1 MTNIIVIRAF
11 VNRTVFGRV
20 PRTKRGR
27 PRRRCDR
34 AVINSRDASQ
44 GVLVLVSSWTRRTVA
59 PTQRWGLVS
68 SSCAPSPSAAS
79 RPQNACLA
87 RTGALD
93 SGRSGATKTQRH
105 PPPRTVAGGRGG
117 KKLSIG
123 GGRPLR
129 LSRDESRCIRIC
141 FTLTGHTANLKSVC
155 PH

>member
-105 PPPRTVAGGRGG
+105 PPPPGRWPVDVGEKNYQSVVVA
-117 KKLSIG
+117 
-123 GGRPLR
+123 R
-129 LSRDESRCIRIC
+129 L
-141 FTLTGHTANLKSVC
+141 GSVETS
-155 PH
+155 HDVYEFVLH